1 MPIIFPPPHPS
12 PWPAADAAPDLREA
26 VAWAESNETPWPHD
40 IAAHI
45 VRGNFEGPPDNE
57 IIGTVSPRGAP
68 NGLVTRHGEKLAAWG
83 DTRQRDMTF
92 SVAKSYLSICA
103 GLAWAD
109 GLLPDLDEPVGERVR
124 HEAFRGPRNGRV
136 TWRHL
141 LTLSSEWEGTLFGKS
156 EVIDRGRNLAAE
168 GRGKGIERPLA
179 EPGAYWEYND
189 VRVNALGL
197 ALLLLVGRPLPE
209 LFAERIM
216 GPIGASADWRWEG
229 YRTSW
234 VALPDGRCVQSVS
247 GGGHWG
253 GGCFIHAEDQARI
266 GLLMLN
272 RGRWQGRE
280 LLPAQWVEWSTTP
293 CALNPSYG
301 FLWWLNGP
309 GERSPAAAR
318 HAFFGVGAGGNLT
331 WIEPSSGIVAV
342 LRWTDPAAMDGFI
355 ARVRG
360 TLGLA

>member
-1 MPIIFPPPHPS
+1 MTPNFPPPHPA
-12 PWPAADAAPDLREA
+12 PWPAAPATPALQEA
-26 VAWAESNETPWPHD
+26 LAWAAGHETPWPHD

-45 VRGNFEGPPDNE
+45 LRGHFEAPPDNE
-57 IIGTVSPRGAP
+57 ILGTVSPRGAP
-68 NGLVTRHGEKLAAWG
+68 NGLITRHGRLLAAWG

-109 GLLPDLDEPVGERVR
+109 GLIPDLDEPVGERVR

-141 LTLSSEWEGTLFGKS
+141 LTNSSEWEGTLFGKS
-156 EVIDRGRNLAAE
+156 EVIDRGRNLAVE
-168 GRGKGIERPLA
+168 GQGKGIARPLA
-179 EPGAYWEYND
+179 APGGYWEYND

-197 ALLLLVGRPLPE
+197 ALLLLVGGPLPD

-216 GPIGASADWRWEG
+216 RPIGASADWRWEG

-234 VALPDGRCVQSVS
+234 VTLPDGRRVQSVS

-272 RGRWQGRE
+272 RGRWEGRE
-280 LLPAQWVEWSTTP
+280 VLPAQWVEWSTAP

-301 FLWWLNGP
+301 FLWWLNET
-309 GERSPAAAR
+309 GERYPSAAR
-318 HAFFGVGAGGNLT
+318 DTFCAVGAGGNLT

-355 ARVRG
+355 GRVR
-360 TLGLA
+360 TALGAA